1 MASFRFLF
9 QIITPSGQ
17 FLTSTIRESDNTEVA
32 LKEIW
37 FLYPEAIDI
46 QIIKHYQ
53 NHA

>member
-1 MASFRFLF
+1 MATFRFHF
-9 QIITPSGQ
+9 QIITSSGQ
-17 FLTSTIRESDNTEVA
+17 FQTSTIREFDNPEAA